1 MAVSQSAQLGMATAF
16 FGALSFLL
24 AILGELNKPPH
35 GTPIRGRGVVV
46 CKFPAD
52 PTVALGALSAVAA
65 ACGAGVGALAVF
77 FPYNGKPVP
86 RKALFDYTLLYVFFH
101 LAIGITVAGIA
112 TTAWVTAS
120 EAMHRVRNVHGVDP
134 EYACPTAKTGVL
146 GGAAFLNL
154 DASLF
159 WLLCLML
166 AGNVKEEYFDD
177 GGGGGEVGDGVAGLE
192 EK

>member
-1 MAVSQSAQLGMATAF
+1 MALSQSTRFGMATAF
-16 FGALSFLL
+16 LGVLSFLL
-24 AILGELNKPPH
+24 GVVGELKKPPR
-35 GTPIRGRGVVV
+35 GTPVRGGRGVVV
-46 CKFPAD
+46 CEFPPD
-52 PTVALGALSAVAA
+52 PTVALGALSAVSA
-65 ACGAGVGALAVF
+65 ACCAGVGAVAVF
-77 FPYNGKPVP
+77 FPYNGRPVP

-120 EAMHRVRNVHGVDP
+120 EAMHHVRNVHGDP
-134 EYACPTAKTGVL
+134 GYACPTAKTGLL

-166 AGNVKEEYFDD
+166 AGNVREEYFDD
-177 GGGGGEVGDGVAGLE
+177 GGGGRAVADE
-192 EK
+192 APTC

>member
-1 MAVSQSAQLGMATAF
+1 MALSQSTQFGMATAF
-16 FGALSFLL
+16 FGLLSFLFG
-24 AILGELNKPPH
+24 ILGELKKPPH
-35 GTPIRGRGVVV
+35 GTPIRGRDVVV
-46 CKFPAD
+46 CKFPSD

-65 ACGAGVGALAVF
+65 ACCAGVGAVAIF
-77 FPYNGKPVP
+77 FPYKGKPVP
-86 RKALFDYTLLYVFFH
+86 RKVLFDYTLLYVFFH
-101 LAIGITVAGIA
+101 LAIGITVAGIS

-120 EAMHRVRNVHGVDP
+120 EATRHVRNVHGDFGY
-134 EYACPTAKTGVL
+134 ECPTATTGVL

-166 AGNVKEEYFDD
+166 AGNVREDYFD
-177 GGGGGEVGDGVAGLE
+177 GGAVGDEVAGLE